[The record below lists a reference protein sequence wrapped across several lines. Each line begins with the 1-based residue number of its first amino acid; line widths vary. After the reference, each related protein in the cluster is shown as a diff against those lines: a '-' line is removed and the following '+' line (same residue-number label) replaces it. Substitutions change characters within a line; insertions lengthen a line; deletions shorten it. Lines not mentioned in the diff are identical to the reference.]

1 MRKIILISSILLI
14 TIQSYSQEVIR
25 IIPLSD
31 EQIEASCAKNL
42 NQAKSAVE
50 AKDFAKKDIDN
61 DTPFLLLISGSA
73 PSVHSTDF
81 EFQRKFKVYYFD
93 FGDTGQPDI
102 EFINAYNSTIF
113 DYLDNKFGK
122 QWIRLIRSDVI
133 GYKERKID

>member
-1 MRKIILISSILLI
+1 MLI
-14 TIQSYSQEVIR
+14 TIQSYSQEAIR

-31 EQIEASCAKNL
+31 EQIEASFAKNL

-50 AKDFAKKDIDN
+50 AKYFAKKDIHN
-61 DTPFLLLISGSA
+61 DTPFLLLISGST
-73 PSVHSTDF
+73 PSVHTTDF

-93 FGDTGQPDI
+93 FGDTGHPDI

-133 GYKERKID
+133 GYKKRKIDK